1 MFDYETLRI
10 IWWAFMGVLLIGF
23 ALTGGFDLG
32 IGTLLPF
39 LGKNDEERRV
49 IINAIGHTWEGN
61 QVWFITAGGA
71 LFAAWPLVYAAAFS
85 GLYIALLLVLFTLI
99 FRAVG
104 FDYRSKVVH
113 PLWRSAWD
121 WALFAGGAVPALVF
135 GIIFGNLLEGLPFHL
150 DGSLRVYYTGSFFE
164 LFNPFAAL
172 AGGVSLSMLIMH
184 GAAYLALR
192 TEGVIQARAHQAL
205 RWSALV
211 MMAGFALAGV
221 WLAFGIEGYKV
232 VYLPAWDSASNPL
245 AKAVEK
251 VPGAWL
257 ANYGLHPWMV
267 VAPVFGFAGAWAAM
281 RFSVRQRPGLAFA
294 GSALAVTGVILTAG
308 FSLFPFIMPSATD
321 PKSSLTVWDASASHL
336 TLQILFWATVIFLPI
351 VIAYTG
357 WAYRV
362 MWGKL
367 TVESIHQDQ
376 HTLY

>member
-10 IWWAFMGVLLIGF
+10 IWWAFLGVLLIGF

-32 IGTLLPF
+32 IGALLPS
-39 LGKNDEERRV
+39 LGKNDDERRV
-49 IINAIGHTWEGN
+49 IINTIGHTWEGN

-85 GLYIALLLVLFTLI
+85 GLYIALLLVLFTLV

-104 FDYRSKVVH
+104 FDFRSKVTH

-135 GIIFGNLLEGLPFHL
+135 GIAFGNLFEGLPFHL
-150 DGSLRVYYTGSFFE
+150 DGSLRVYYTGSFFD

-172 AGGVSLSMLIMH
+172 AGIVSLSMLIMH

-192 TEGVIQARAHQAL
+192 TEGVIQARAQQAL
-205 RWSALV
+205 RVSALV
-211 MMAGFALAGV
+211 MIASFALAGLT
-221 WLAFGIEGYKV
+221 LAFAIDGYKV
-232 VYLPAWDSASNPL
+232 VYLSAWDSASNPL

-251 VPGAWL
+251 VPGGWL
-257 ANYGLHPWMV
+257 ANYALHPWMV
-267 VAPVFGFAGAWAAM
+267 VAPVLGFAGAWAAM
-281 RFSVRQRPGLAFA
+281 FFSARQRLGLAF
-294 GSALAVTGVILTAG
+294 GSSALAVTGVILTAG
-308 FSLFPFIMPSATD
+308 FSLFPFIMPSSTD
-321 PKSSLTVWDASASHL
+321 PKSSLTVWDASSSHL
-336 TLQILFWATVIFLPI
+336 TLQIMFWATVILLPI

-362 MWGKL
+362 LWGRL
-367 TVESIHQDQ
+367 TVERIHQDQ